1 MDVLV
6 SEDIQYISIHP
17 CHLKS
22 SSPMCLDACSS
33 HIVLVYSVV
42 KMNTKLTGNLKLP
55 FLLGGSS
62 LPVRRTHAQPT
73 ILLRR
78 GRSCEDVVV

>member
-17 CHLKS
+17 CHSKS
-22 SSPMCLDACSS
+22 SGPMCLDACSP

-42 KMNTKLTGNLKLP
+42 KMNTKFTENLKLP

-62 LPVRRTHAQPT
+62 LLVRRTHAQPT